1 MRRKRKIPLAEQGG
15 NGEAES
21 VEPSLFSRHGVGYYM
36 RAVHNVSVKLAQL
49 EIEPYGINVTMWVL
63 IRALFHAGS
72 ELTQRELVVHAELAQ
87 SSISAQ
93 LFLLVKLGL
102 ISVKSSPTD
111 RRKAVYALTAK
122 GCALAK
128 RLEPIS
134 VDLAKVALRGLS
146 AEEIVLL
153 RTLLPRLRQNLA
165 SKIEHSRVHGG
176 GAANRRS
183 RHERPETAETSP
195 RRSTGRRLG

>member
-1 MRRKRKIPLAEQGG
+1 MKRKRKIPLAEQGG

-21 VEPSLFSRHGVGYYM
+21 LEPSLLNYHGVVYYM
-36 RAVHNVSVKLAQL
+36 RAVHNVAVKLAQF
-49 EIEPYGINVTMWVL
+49 EVEPYGINVTMWVL

-122 GCALAK
+122 GRALAK

-134 VDLAKVALRGLS
+134 VDMGKVALRGLS

-153 RTLLPRLRQNLA
+153 KTLLPRMRQNLA

-176 GAANRRS
+176 GAANR
-183 RHERPETAETSP
+183 
-195 RRSTGRRLG
+195 